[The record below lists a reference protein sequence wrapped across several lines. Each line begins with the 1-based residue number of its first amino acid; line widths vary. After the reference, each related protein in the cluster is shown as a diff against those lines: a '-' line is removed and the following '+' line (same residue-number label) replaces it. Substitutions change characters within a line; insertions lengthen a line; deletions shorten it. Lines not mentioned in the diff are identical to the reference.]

1 MKNESKQSDKM
12 EVLKLFKIEDDNL
25 EEEEL
30 LKRAKQIS
38 LQDQEGLKD
47 AFQDQKFVDELLG
60 QIPGV
65 DQNSEEVKKAI
76 EDLKKKKEEEE
87 RKPPK

>member
-38 LQDQEGLKD
+38 LQD
-47 AFQDQKFVDELLG
+47 
-60 QIPGV
+60 
-65 DQNSEEVKKAI
+65 
-76 EDLKKKKEEEE
+76 
-87 RKPPK
+87 